1 MRIKNVFNYKKP
13 KFWIVLFSVIIV
25 AAVGIGLATNHGSTA
40 SINGQSYRVKE
51 IIYEAGM
58 YSFTYAMDTAPQFS
72 ISSDYSLYSKQVT
85 EEDWDQE
92 GVLYPYEISRQ
103 ELDTLF
109 VPPSVSSNNFHKA
122 IDQAKLIYRADK
134 NDDIKTFYLV
144 IQLRNGEVL
153 LAVGYD
159 NQDFRH
165 IRWMFRLDK
174 INDFHHETFAGNLNT
189 VHM

>member
-122 IDQAKLIYRADK
+122 RSGKVDLSADK

-144 IQLRNGEVL
+144 IQLR
-153 LAVGYD
+153 
-159 NQDFRH
+159 
-165 IRWMFRLDK
+165 
-174 INDFHHETFAGNLNT
+174 AGRYCWQ
-189 VHM
+189 